1 MMWFVFKLKSTN
13 FVVVMA
19 KDAVTAKEKFKSVW
33 PKEKVKVAEKGDR
46 MADIPEGYIEVL
58 HA

>member
-19 KDAVTAKEKFKSVW
+19 RDAAAAKEKFKAVW
-33 PKEKVKVAEKGDR
+33 PNEKVKVAEKGDR
-46 MADIPEGYIEVL
+46 MSEIPEGYIEVL